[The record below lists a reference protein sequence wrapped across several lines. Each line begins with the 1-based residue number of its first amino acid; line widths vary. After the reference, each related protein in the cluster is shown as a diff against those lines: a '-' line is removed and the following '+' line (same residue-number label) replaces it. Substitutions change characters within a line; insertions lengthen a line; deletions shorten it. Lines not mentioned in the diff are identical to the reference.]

1 MKWFKKQEK
10 QQKKQQLQISL
21 EAQRAEKLME
31 MGAQLRTCRE
41 EKGLSLDEV
50 VAMTRISRRLLQAIE
65 QANLAELPEP
75 IYTQGLIR
83 EFANVL
89 GFNGAEFAST
99 YPLGSSKIT
108 INSPW
113 IVSPIGQLSSVHL
126 YIIYIFLIFISVS
139 ALSNLLGNASLS
151 ANSSIKDSQ
160 VQSQGS
166 VNSQVSSQ
174 VSSQVK
180 SQINSTKN
188 SSKSKVAT
196 PKNNQASSEQVQIGI
211 TLKEKSWIR
220 VTADG
225 KVKYEGNL
233 AKGTQRSWKAD
244 KELTVR
250 AGNAGGVLVR
260 VNDQAAKQM
269 GKSGVPKEVKVASSA
284 R

>member
-10 QQKKQQLQISL
+10 QKQHSNISL
-21 EAQRAEKLME
+21 EEQRAQKLTE
-31 MGAQLRTCRE
+31 MGDQLRTCRQ

-99 YPLGSSKIT
+99 YPLGSNKIT

-113 IVSPIGQLSSVHL
+113 KVRSIGQLSSVHL
-126 YIIYIFLIFISVS
+126 YLIYIFLILFSVS
-139 ALSNLLGNASLS
+139 GLSNFLNTASLS
-151 ANSSIKDSQ
+151 ANNNLNESQ
-160 VQSQGS
+160 LHSKNSGQ
-166 VNSQVSSQ
+166 SQVSSGKD
-174 VSSQVK
+174 SSV
-180 SQINSTKN
+180 
-188 SSKSKVAT
+188 SKVA
-196 PKNNQASSEQVQIGI
+196 KQENNKASEKEVQVGI
-211 TLKEKSWIR
+211 TLKEESWIR
-220 VTADG
+220 VVADG
-225 KVKYEGNL
+225 KVKYEGKL
-233 AKGTQRSWKAD
+233 AKGSQRNWKAN

-250 AGNAGGVLVR
+250 AGNAGGVLVS
-260 VNDQAAKQM
+260 VNQQVAKKM
-269 GKSGVPKEVKVASSA
+269 GQSGAVEEVKVATS

>member
-1 MKWFKKQEK
+1 MKWFRKQEK
-10 QQKKQQLQISL
+10 QQSNISL
-21 EAQRAEKLME
+21 EEQRATKLTE

-41 EKGLSLDEV
+41 ERGLSLDEV

-113 IVSPIGQLSSVHL
+113 AVRPMGQLSSVHL
-126 YIIYIFLIFISVS
+126 YLIYILLILFSVS
-139 ALSNLLGNASLS
+139 GLSSLLNNASLS
-151 ANSSIKDSQ
+151 ASNNLSESQ
-160 VQSQGS
+160 LRSQGS
-166 VNSQVSSQ
+166 AKPQVNSG
-174 VSSQVK
+174 
-180 SQINSTKN
+180 KN
-188 SSKSKVAT
+188 SSVSKVG
-196 PKNNQASSEQVQIGI
+196 KQKDNKASQKQVQVGI
-211 TLKEKSWIR
+211 TLKEESWIR
-220 VTADG
+220 VIADG
-225 KVKYEGNL
+225 KVKYEGKL
-233 AKGTQRSWKAD
+233 AKGTKRNWKAN

-250 AGNAGGVLVR
+250 AGNAGGVLVS
-260 VNDQAAKQM
+260 VNQQVPKKM
-269 GKSGVPKEVKVASSA
+269 GKSGAVEEVKVATSG